1 MKMYNILVCDDEKD
15 IVDAIS
21 IYLTQQDYEVY
32 KAYDGKEALSI
43 INKTEIDLLLVDIM
57 MPIMDGIEL
66 TKEVREISA
75 MPIIILSAKGE
86 LEDKVGG
93 LEVGADDYITKPFD
107 PVELLARVKS
117 NIRRIELAKDKSSFI
132 DQEIY
137 MAGRIRVNNTK
148 KEVLVD
154 GEAIKIT
161 PYEYG
166 ILLLLISNKGVVFN
180 SDQIYEKVW
189 DSPPYDVKKIV
200 SVHISRLR
208 DKIEIN
214 PRKPD
219 QLKSVYGMGY
229 KIE

>member
-1 MKMYNILVCDDEKD
+1 MYNILVCDDEKD

-21 IYLTQQDYEVY
+21 IYLVQQDYEVH
-32 KAYDGKEALSI
+32 KAYNGKEALDI
-43 INKTEIDLLLVDIM
+43 INKEDIDLLLVDIM
-57 MPIMDGIEL
+57 MPVMNGIEL
-66 TKEVREISA
+66 TREVREISA

-86 LEDKVGG
+86 LEDKVEG

-117 NIRRIELAKDKSSFI
+117 NIRRIELAKDKGSFI

-137 MAGRIRVNNTK
+137 TSGRIRVNNTK

-154 GEAIKIT
+154 GEPIKIT

-166 ILLLLISNKGVVFN
+166 ILLLLISNKGMVFN

-219 QLKSVYGMGY
+219 HLKSVYGMGY